1 MYFDTK
7 NYLKSNHYHIFK
19 HLLSY
24 PDTENIFLG
33 FFIFQ
38 KEIENQHK
46 NSWKQDKN
54 SWKFDVPI

>member
-46 NSWKQDKN
+46 NS
-54 SWKFDVPI
+54 